1 MKRKTILLLMTA
13 ALTLCGCTQSAQST
27 DSAAETSG
35 VTAEELADT
44 GQENTQDGTDTDLQT
59 PVSDIDTNDQF
70 TDRDQDSSWDEE
82 SAVTISF
89 TDDGVTVSGDGAE
102 VSGTTLTITKAGT
115 YVLSGTCSDGQ
126 IVIDCGDED
135 KVQLVL
141 DGLTLTND
149 DGPCILVKSADKVFV
164 TLADGTENTLSDTG
178 EAYAQEEDVEQNLDG
193 VIFSL
198 CTLTFNGSGTLRMN
212 AGYDHAIVSKDDVK
226 ITDGT
231 YEITAAGKGIAAND
245 SIRISGGDLTIT
257 AEDDGLHTGN
267 EDDDGK
273 GYIYICGGR
282 LTISSGDDG
291 IHAATALYV
300 TDGVIDVTKSYE
312 GLEGD
317 SIDITGGTIRVV
329 SDDDGLNASTGSGQ
343 EMQGTMPQGGPGG
356 GPGGGKA
363 PEQAE
368 SETVSVTPTRM
379 GGGGGQTEDDGS
391 YIRISGGD
399 ICIDA
404 EGDGI
409 DSNGALYIDGGTI
422 IADGPD
428 GAGNGALDVGSEA
441 VITGGTVIAGG
452 SSDMAVTFS
461 DSSTQYSVL
470 VYLDDTVSAGTEVTL
485 RDADGN
491 EILTYTPAKDISSVV
506 FSSSLLA
513 EGTYT
518 LRAGDETMTVEVS
531 GISSTSGSSSSSF
544 GGGPK
549 SRG

>member
-13 ALTLCGCTQSAQST
+13 ALTLCGCAETAQRT
-27 DSAAETSG
+27 DSAAEASS
-35 VTAEELADT
+35 VVEETEADT
-44 GQENTQDGTDTDLQT
+44 AQENSQDETAADSDLLT

-70 TDRDQDSSWDEE
+70 TDRDQDSSWDAK
-82 SAVTISF
+82 SAVTVSF
-89 TDDGVTVSGDGAE
+89 TDDGITVSGESAE

-126 IVIDCGDED
+126 IVIACGDED

-141 DGLTLTND
+141 AGLTLTND
-149 DGPCILVKSADKVFV
+149 DGPCILAKSADKVFI
-164 TLADGTENTLSDTG
+164 TLADGSENTLSDTG
-178 EAYAQEEDVEQNLDG
+178 EAYTREEDVEQNLDG

-198 CTLTFNGSGTLRMN
+198 CTLTFNGNGSLCVN

-226 ITDGT
+226 FTGGT

-245 SIRISGGDLTIT
+245 SIRILDGTFTIT

-273 GYIYICGGR
+273 GYIYICGGS

-300 TDGVIDVTKSYE
+300 TGGTIDVTKSYE

-317 SIDITGGTIRVV
+317 SIDITGGTIQVV

-343 EMQGTMPQGGPGG
+343 QMQGGMPQA

-363 PEQAE
+363 PDQTE
-368 SETVSVTPTRM
+368 SETPTVTPTRM
-379 GGGGGQTEDDGS
+379 GGGGGQAEDDGS

-399 ICIDA
+399 IYINA

-409 DSNGALYIDGGTI
+409 DSNG
-422 IADGPD
+422 
-428 GAGNGALDVGSEA
+428 
-441 VITGGTVIAGG
+441 GTVYRRRYRHCRRSGRRGKRSARCRLGG
-452 SSDMAVTFS
+452 RDHRRHRDRRRILRHGSDVLRLLDAVLGARLPRRYRKRRDRCHPLGLIRQRNPHLHAVKGYFVRCLL
-461 DSSTQYSVL
+461 QC
-470 VYLDDTVSAGTEVTL
+470 VSYRRHLHAEL
-485 RDADGN
+485 RG
-491 EILTYTPAKDISSVV
+491 
-506 FSSSLLA
+506 
-513 EGTYT
+513 
-518 LRAGDETMTVEVS
+518 
-531 GISSTSGSSSSSF
+531 
-544 GGGPK
+544 
-549 SRG
+549 